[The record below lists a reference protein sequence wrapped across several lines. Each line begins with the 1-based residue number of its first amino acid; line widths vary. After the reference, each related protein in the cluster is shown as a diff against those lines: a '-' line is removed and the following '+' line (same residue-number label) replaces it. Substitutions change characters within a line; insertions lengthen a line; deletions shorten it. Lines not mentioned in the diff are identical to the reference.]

1 MKRRDLLL
9 ASLALASCAPTLQHA
24 LTPGPQ
30 FAGPRLE
37 PDAFVSFDGARLGL
51 SAWPTAGE
59 PWAVIAGLHG
69 MDDYANAFHLAAP
82 VWAAQGIA
90 TYAFDQRGFGRSP
103 QRGVWAGADLM
114 AQDLRTFC
122 ALLRRR
128 HPKAVLAIVGE
139 SMGGAVA
146 IAALASDR
154 PPDADRCVLLAPAV
168 WGWSSQPLAYQV
180 ALRLAELVAPHKVFN
195 PPSFVT
201 SHITA
206 SDNIPELIA
215 MGKDPL
221 MIWGARTD
229 TLYGLVDLMQTAWQD
244 MGRIRIPTAYLCGAK
259 DQIIPLKP
267 SFQAAARLPAGDRT
281 ALYADGYHLLLR
293 DQQRD
298 KVIADVAAFIRDP
311 AAAWPSGARPM
322 PVAGLGRGAKPT
334 HARGER

>member
-244 MGRIRIPTAYLCGAK
+244 TGRIRIPTAYLCGAK

-267 SFQAAARLPAGDRT
+267 SFQAAARLPVGDRT

-293 DQQRD
+293 DLQRD

-311 AAAWPSGARPM
+311 SASWPSGALTM
-322 PVAGLGRGAKPT
+322 PKP
-334 HARGER
+334 G

>member
-1 MKRRDLLL
+1 MNRRDVLVS
-9 ASLALASCAPTLQHA
+9 ALALAGCAPTLQQA
-24 LTPGPQ
+24 LKPGPE
-30 FAGPRLE
+30 FTGPRLE

-51 SAWPTAGE
+51 SAWPADGD
-59 PWAVIAGLHG
+59 PWAVIAALHG

-82 VWAAQGIA
+82 VWAGQGVA

-103 QRGVWAGADLM
+103 QRGIWPGTELM

-122 ALLRRR
+122 DLLRRR
-128 HPKAVLAIVGE
+128 HPKAELAIVGE

-154 PPDADRCVLLAPAV
+154 PPDCDRCVLLAPAV
-168 WGWSSQPLAYQV
+168 WGWSSQPLAYQF
-180 ALRLAELVAPHKVFN
+180 ALRLAELIAPHKVFN

-201 SHITA
+201 SRITA

-229 TLYGLVDLMQTAWQD
+229 TLYGLVDLMQTAWRD
-244 MGRIRIPTAYLCGAK
+244 TGKIKIPTAYMCGAK

-281 ALYADGYHLLLR
+281 AFYADGFHLLLR
-293 DQQRD
+293 DLQRD

-311 AAAWPSGARPM
+311 SAPWPSGAAVM
-322 PVAGLGRGAKPT
+322 PKP
-334 HARGER
+334 A

>member
-1 MKRRDLLL
+1 M
-9 ASLALASCAPTLQHA
+9 ASLALAGCAPTLQHA

-30 FAGPRLE
+30 FTGPHLE
-37 PDAFVSFDGARLGL
+37 PDAFVSFDGARLGFSL
-51 SAWPTAGE
+51 WPTEAE
-59 PWAVIAGLHG
+59 PWAVIAALHG

-82 VWAAQGIA
+82 VWAGEGIA

-103 QRGVWAGADLM
+103 QRGIWAGTELM
-114 AQDLRTFC
+114 AEDLRTFC
-122 ALLRRR
+122 AVLRRR

-168 WGWSSQPLAYQV
+168 WGWSSQPLAYQI

-215 MGKDPL
+215 MGRDPL

-229 TLYGLVDLMQTAWQD
+229 TLYGLVDLMQTAWEDTGKIQVS
-244 MGRIRIPTAYLCGAK
+244 TAYLCGAK
-259 DQIIPLKP
+259 DQIIPLAP
-267 SFQAAARLPAGDRT
+267 SFQAAARLRPADRT
-281 ALYADGYHLLLR
+281 AFYTDGYHLLLR
-293 DQQRD
+293 DLQRE

-311 AAAWPSGARPM
+311 SAPWPSGAAAMPM
-322 PVAGLGRGAKPT
+322 AV
-334 HARGER
+334 